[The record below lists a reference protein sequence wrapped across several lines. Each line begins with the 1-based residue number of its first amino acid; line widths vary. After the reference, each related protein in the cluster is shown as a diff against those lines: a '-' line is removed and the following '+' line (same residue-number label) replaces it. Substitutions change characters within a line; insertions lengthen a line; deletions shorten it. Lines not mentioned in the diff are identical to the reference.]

1 MAILMKLFGTFI
13 SVEKCGEIMA
23 PLFTEDQEESQKKSG
38 KFMTWKKSQFIDLQ
52 EDIAVLNQELQDRL
66 WQVSLE

>member
-1 MAILMKLFGTFI
+1 
-13 SVEKCGEIMA
+13 MA